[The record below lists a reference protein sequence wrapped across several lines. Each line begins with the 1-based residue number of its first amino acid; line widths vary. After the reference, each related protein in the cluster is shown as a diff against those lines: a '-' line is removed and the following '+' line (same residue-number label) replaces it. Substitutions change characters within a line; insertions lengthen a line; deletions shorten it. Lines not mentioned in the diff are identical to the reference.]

1 MLGSDGLD
9 SSGTT
14 ALFLTNKPIG
24 PITVY
29 VTPNIKRATRGIVAK
44 T

>member
-9 SSGTT
+9 SSDKTV
-14 ALFLTNKPIG
+14 LFLTNKPIG
-24 PITVY
+24 PMTVY
-29 VTPNIKRATRGIVAK
+29 DTPSINSATRGIVAK